1 MADRS
6 MISSVVSI
14 QVQVSTIEA
23 FCHIVPIDLTSIFR
37 GYSLLPAVIRID
49 AQTGNWDALGQTRT
63 VYLSDGSHAQ
73 ELITQYSKPNYF
85 AYVVSN
91 FSGIL
96 GFLVT
101 VAVGEW
107 WFENCDSL
115 PSSTLVRWSYTF
127 TPKSLLA
134 VPILW
139 LVNKFLWSG
148 YMHSVM
154 SNIQEQ
160 LDLKYLNN

>member
-1 MADRS
+1 

-14 QVQVSTIEA
+14 QVSVSPSEA
-23 FCHIVPIDLTSIFR
+23 FRHVVPIDLTSIFR
-37 GYSLLPAVIRID
+37 GYGLLPAVVRTE
-49 AQTGNWDALGQTRT
+49 AQTGAWDAIGQTRI
-63 VYLSDGSHAQ
+63 VHLSDGSHAQ
-73 ELITQYSKPNYF
+73 ELLTQYSQPNYF

-101 VAVGEW
+101 AAIGEW
-107 WFENCDSL
+107 WFENCDYSAN
-115 PSSTLVRWSYTF
+115 STLIRWSYTF
-127 TPKSLLA
+127 TSKSLFT

-148 YMHSVM
+148 YMRSVV
-154 SNIQEQ
+154 SNVKEQ
-160 LDLKYLNN
+160 LDAKALK

>member
-1 MADRS
+1 

-14 QVQVSTIEA
+14 QVSVSPIEA
-23 FCHIVPIDLTSIFR
+23 FYHVVPIDLTSIFK
-37 GYSLLPAVIRID
+37 GYGLLPAVVLTE
-49 AQTGNWDALGQTRT
+49 AQTGNWDAIGQTRI
-63 VYLSDGSHAQ
+63 VHLSDGSYAQ
-73 ELITQYSKPNYF
+73 ELLTQYNQPNYF

-101 VAVGEW
+101 AAIGEW
-107 WFENCDSL
+107 WFENCDS
-115 PSSTLVRWSYTF
+115 SSNSTLIRWSYTF
-127 TPKSLLA
+127 TPKSLFA

-148 YMHSVM
+148 YMRSVV
-154 SNIQEQ
+154 SNVQEQ
-160 LDLKYLNN
+160 LDLKHLNN

>member
-1 MADRS
+1 

-14 QVQVSTIEA
+14 QVAVSPIAA
-23 FCHIVPIDLTSIFR
+23 FCHVVPIDLTSIFR
-37 GYSLLPAVIRID
+37 GYGLLPSVMRTE
-49 AQTGNWDALGQTRT
+49 AQTGNWDAIGQTRI
-63 VYLSDGSHAQ
+63 VHLSDGSHAQ
-73 ELITQYSKPNYF
+73 ELLTEYDRPNYF

-101 VAVGEW
+101 AATGEW
-107 WFENCDSL
+107 WFENCDAV
-115 PSSTLVRWSYTF
+115 PDSTLIRWSYTF
-127 TPKSLLA
+127 TPKSRLA

-139 LVNKFLWSG
+139 LINKSLWSG

-154 SNIQEQ
+154 SNVKTQ
-160 LDLKYLNN
+160 LDLKH